1 MIDMG
6 SYLESCKTELQAY
19 LQGLLHTDGLATRL
33 YEAMN
38 YSLMA
43 DGKRLRPALLMATAQ
58 TFGVER
64 QRVLPAAAALEMIH
78 CYSLIHDDL
87 PCMDDDSLRRG
98 QPTNHVVFGEA
109 MALLAGDGLLTEAF
123 ALLARPIPE
132 VPAERQLRM
141 IQILASRAGADG
153 MVGGQAVDVERTGG
167 QGTLTDVQF
176 IHLHKTARLIQAA
189 VEIGSLFPDL
199 DAKAQEALS
208 TYGEALGL
216 AFQMVDDV
224 LDVVGSTSELGKT
237 AGKDEAEGKLTYP
250 RFIGIEETRRLAEE
264 TIARGQEALNRCGIH
279 SPYLGELQ
287 SLVLVR
293 SH

>member
-1 MIDMG
+1 MG
-6 SYLESCKTELQAY
+6 SYLETCKVELNAY
-19 LQGLLHTDGLATRL
+19 LKQLLHTEGLATRL

-58 TFGVER
+58 TFGVGRE
-64 QRVLPAAAALEMIH
+64 RVLPAAAALEMIH

-123 ALLARPIPE
+123 ALLSQPIPE
-132 VPAERQLRM
+132 VPPARQLRM
-141 IQILASRAGADG
+141 VQILASRAGANG

-167 QGTLTDVQF
+167 QGTLADVQF

-189 VEIGSLFPDL
+189 VEIGSLFPEL
-199 DAKAQEALS
+199 DQEAQEALS

-224 LDVVGSTSELGKT
+224 LDVVGSTAELGKT

-250 RFIGIEETRRLAEE
+250 RFIGIDETRRLAEE
-264 TIARGQEALNRCGIH
+264 TIARGQEALRRCGIY
-279 SPYLGELQ
+279 SSYLDELQ